1 MEKFIVF
8 PCDKKVKIDFSSEV
22 VESFGE
28 SNEFPVQYEYEP
40 YFFLESYSHLREE
53 EFLKVILFYDY
64 LNSPDKLS
72 QLKIDLFLAAFK
84 QFSSSISYY
93 TSEDEIRLKIR
104 EYLCF
109 LENYQDIHRQFLIAL
124 KFLFFSV
131 RRSSIHSTD
140 ERLERMCNSGM
151 SELISNFKDLKKL
164 IIYYDS
170 NDFYSQNH
178 KNILPLPIIFLIF
191 NGIISLDS
199 IFKKYEKEIK
209 MNVNELLDNI
219 HFRKTFVYKF
229 KVPYYTPILISK
241 ITEKTQSRNSDP
253 IINKFLSLD
262 WVFSVRYTDDDRYY
276 PADVFLAMKKI
287 LDNKLKKILV
297 ENEFRETYFE
307 FNLQDNGI
315 TFTLNIKDGE
325 LVNIDS
331 QECDYNHF
339 LDDYY
344 FDWAL

>member
-131 RRSSIHSTD
+131 RRSSIIPLHSNEIKVRID
-140 ERLERMCNSGM
+140 ADGFSLKNDYDNFAKERMTQEQIDLAITNLDDSYFKRVFITISGG
-151 SELISNFKDLKKL
+151 N
-164 IIYYDS
+164 II
-170 NDFYSQNH
+170 
-178 KNILPLPIIFLIF
+178 
-191 NGIISLDS
+191 GE
-199 IFKKYEKEIK
+199 KKYVIDGLTFMNEELSIGKDEGEEINEEYISFSKYETYLPGEAPSDIRTKFIIPHVVGRRKFTIRGGDYTIECELCRENHIHVNDLSFTFGGERNPFSFDGLAINGEIK
-209 MNVNELLDNI
+209 
-219 HFRKTFVYKF
+219 
-229 KVPYYTPILISK
+229 IS
-241 ITEKTQSRNSDP
+241 E
-253 IINKFLSLD
+253 
-262 WVFSVRYTDDDRYY
+262 
-276 PADVFLAMKKI
+276 
-287 LDNKLKKILV
+287 
-297 ENEFRETYFE
+297 
-307 FNLQDNGI
+307 
-315 TFTLNIKDGE
+315 
-325 LVNIDS
+325 
-331 QECDYNHF
+331 
-339 LDDYY
+339 
-344 FDWAL
+344 